1 MAFQT
6 DSVRNDNPIDAE
18 GRQKAERV
26 RRMFADIAPRYDLLN
41 HVLSLNIDKR
51 WRRFTV
57 RKLGDVLS
65 RPGALALD
73 ICCGT
78 ADLALELG
86 RVTRTVG
93 VDFCHPMLVRGNEK
107 VRATRLPV
115 TLLAGDALNMPFADA
130 RFDAVTIAFG
140 LRNVADVP
148 VGLREIFRLLKPGGR
163 AAVLEFSQPVIPGF
177 RELFN
182 WYFTR
187 ILPVIGGAVSGS
199 SFAYDYLPDS
209 VKRFPD
215 QKALARL
222 MSEVGFSDVEYFN
235 LSGGIAALHLGSRK

>member
-1 MAFQT
+1 MAVQPDIT
-6 DSVRNDNPIDAE
+6 RNDNPIDAE

-57 RKLGDVLS
+57 RQLAEVLS
-65 RPGALALD
+65 RPGAVALD

-86 RVTRTVG
+86 KVARTVG

-115 TLLAGDALNMPFADA
+115 TLLAGDALNMPFADGC
-130 RFDAVTIAFG
+130 FDAVTIAFG

-148 VGLREIFRLLKPGGR
+148 LGLREIFRLLKPGGR
-163 AAVLEFSQPVIPGF
+163 AAILEFSQPVIPGF

-209 VKRFPD
+209 VRRFPD

-222 MSEVGFSDVEYFN
+222 MADVGFSEVGYFN
-235 LSGGIAALHLGSRK
+235 LSGGIAALHLGTRQ